1 MRNLMA
7 VLGTMLLAASLAAAW
22 QAAPAA
28 PAAGK
33 PSEEAQQRLQRGIDL
48 FEQGKLE
55 EAKAEEEQV
64 IALAPD
70 WYQGYFELGQTY
82 WAMKNLAEAEK
93 QMRLAIARQPDCW
106 LCLTGLGN
114 VLDDAGRREEA
125 VGYFRQAIAVAPAV
139 GKPRYNLAITFIR
152 MDRIEDAITE
162 LKTAES
168 VEPGYASPWFLLG
181 RIYFHQEKLYLADE
195 QLTQATKLES
205 KGQRYD
211 QAKQLI
217 DVQIVLDEKLPEAE
231 GATHLSYCVTRAA
244 AMTPEEYHKR
254 FPGAETYVENLDEE
268 VYVLNTF
275 AQIIDELSAKDKK
288 PDPTFG
294 FLVAIK
300 KAGYLAPYILL
311 SSGDRFAAER
321 KGFEA
326 KNPGKIEE
334 FQQWAAKNQIAI
346 APLQPRCEVRWMG
359 RAW

>member
-1 MRNLMA
+1 MRKFTAGLGV
-7 VLGTMLLAASLAAAW
+7 VLVAASLAGAW
-22 QAAPAA
+22 QAPAA
-28 PAAGK
+28 PRGK
-33 PSEEAQQRLQRGIDL
+33 PSEEAQQHLQRGVEL
-48 FEQGKLE
+48 FDQGKLE

-64 IALAPD
+64 TALAPD

-125 VGYFRQAIAVAPAV
+125 VGYFKQAIAVAPAV
-139 GKPRYNLAITFIR
+139 GKPRYNLAITDIR
-152 MDRIEDAITE
+152 MDRIDDAITE
-162 LKTAES
+162 LQAAES
-168 VEPGYASPWFLLG
+168 VEPDYASPWFLLG
-181 RIYFHQEKLYLADE
+181 RIYFDQQKLYLADE

-205 KGQRYD
+205 KGDRYD

-217 DVQIVLDEKLPEAE
+217 DISLTLDQDLKEDE
-231 GATHLSYCVTRAA
+231 GAIHLAYCMTRAA

-254 FPGAETYVENLDEE
+254 FPGAETYVDNLDEQ
-268 VYVLNTF
+268 VYVLGTF
-275 AQIIDELSAKDKK
+275 AQIVDELSEGGKK
-288 PDPTFG
+288 LDPTFG

-300 KAGYLAPYILL
+300 KAGYLAPYVLL
-311 SSGDRFAAER
+311 SSGDRFAGER
-321 KGFEA
+321 KEFEA
-326 KNPGKIEE
+326 KNPGKIAE
-334 FQQWAAKNQIAI
+334 FQQWAAKNKIAI